1 MGSLSQTKQ
10 LDIMADRPSSKFLQ
24 DFECWDKNT
33 RKVYWDNRLDMKNAV
48 DKTIEVNGRS
58 REFYRIAWIED
69 DDEENEVEEVINDAE
84 KIEAFKIENIRNGHL
99 RKRWKVQHFSEF
111 KNDKVKRDQCRK
123 FIRSRELIV
132 PTEKLVMKPFLRK
145 NQNKKAMEEMDDNN
159 NYKNYKT
166 EDSKPPSHE
175 EAADYFDN
183 FNMDIL
189 KLESLKLEENDCN
202 KKPLKK
208 RVRFSWW

>member
-33 RKVYWDNRLDMKNAV
+33 RKVYWDNGLDMKNAV
-48 DKTIEVNGRS
+48 DKTNEVNGRS
-58 REFYRIAWIED
+58 REFYRIAWIGD

-99 RKRWKVQHFSEF
+99 RKRWKIQHFSEF

-123 FIRSRELIV
+123 FIKSRELIV
-132 PTEKLVMKPFLRK
+132 PSEKLVMKPFLKK
-145 NQNKKAMEEMDDNN
+145 NGK
-159 NYKNYKT
+159 
-166 EDSKPPSHE
+166 
-175 EAADYFDN
+175 
-183 FNMDIL
+183 
-189 KLESLKLEENDCN
+189 
-202 KKPLKK
+202 KKPWKEWMIITTIRITRLKIPNLLSVK
-208 RVRFSWW
+208 LTTSTILTLIFRN